1 MRELYEFQQFFDF
14 GADLSFGRAFGL
26 GQYGQTEGNVVKH
39 VHMAEKGVVLE
50 HEADFALAHVLGGYV
65 LPIKQNLAAVGVF
78 QSGDNA

>member
-1 MRELYEFQQFFDF
+1 
-14 GADLSFGRAFGL
+14 
-26 GQYGQTEGNVVKH
+26 
-39 VHMAEKGVVLE
+39 MAEKGVVLE